1 MADRHIDIE
10 RMIMQTNY
18 ELSLTTQS
26 VDNRFVGMDYEKR
39 IKELIQVASTLL
51 DSNTKLGEKVDAQM
65 KENQVL
71 RDENSALNTRI
82 EKLEGQLE
90 DLKGDKYGSSN
101 EKNPRKPKPHKGTT
115 KEEDEKSFIEQN
127 RMLSTQ
133 ES

>member
-18 ELSLTTQS
+18 ELYLTTRS
-26 VDNRFVGMDYEKR
+26 VDNTSVGMDYEKR

-51 DSNTKLGEKVDAQM
+51 DSNRKLGEKVDAQM
-65 KENQVL
+65 KEAQIL
-71 RDENSALNTRI
+71 RDKKSALNSKI

-101 EKNPRKPKPHKGTT
+101 EKNPRKPKPDKSTT
-115 KEEDEKSFIEQN
+115 KK
-127 RMLSTQ
+127 
-133 ES
+133 

>member
-26 VDNRFVGMDYEKR
+26 VDNRSVGMDYEKC
-39 IKELIQVASTLL
+39 IKELIQVVSTLL

-71 RDENSALNTRI
+71 RDENFALNTRI
-82 EKLEGQLE
+82 EKIEGQLE
-90 DLKGDKYGSSN
+90 NLNGDKYGSSN
-101 EKNPRKPKPHKGTT
+101 EKNPRKPKLDKGTT